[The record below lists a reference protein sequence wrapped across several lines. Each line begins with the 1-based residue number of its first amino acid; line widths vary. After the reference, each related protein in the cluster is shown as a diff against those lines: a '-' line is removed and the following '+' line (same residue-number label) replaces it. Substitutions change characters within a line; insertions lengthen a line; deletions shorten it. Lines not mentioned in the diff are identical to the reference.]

1 MYLSE
6 DGRHYN
12 ISGTDIVKMQHLL
25 EDAIS
30 ELSMNLVCHDP
41 YNPIKHAKAV
51 LACYSKLK
59 EAYQLSLNAVYLDDV
74 VKEKMKWLKEDIEG
88 DDV

>member
-6 DGRHYN
+6 DGKHYS
-12 ISGTDIVKMQHLL
+12 IGGKDIVKMQHLL

-41 YNPIKHAKAV
+41 YNPIKQAKAI
-51 LACYSKLK
+51 LTCYNKLK

-74 VKEKMKWLKEDIEG
+74 VKEKMEWLKDIEG
-88 DDV
+88 NDV

>member
-6 DGRHYN
+6 DGKHYN
-12 ISGTDIVKMQHLL
+12 ISGKDIVKMQHLL

-30 ELSMNLVCHDP
+30 ELSMNLVCHDL
-41 YNPIKHAKAV
+41 YNLIKQAKV
-51 LACYSKLK
+51 ILTCYNKLK
-59 EAYQLSLNAVYLDDV
+59 EAYQLSLNAVYLDEV
-74 VKEKMKWLKEDIEG
+74 VKEKMNWLKDIEG

>member
-6 DGRHYN
+6 DGKHYK
-12 ISGTDIVKMQHLL
+12 ISGKDIVKMQHLL

-41 YNPIKHAKAV
+41 YNPIKHAKAI
-51 LACYSKLK
+51 LTCYSKLK
-59 EAYQLSLNAVYLDDV
+59 EAYQLSLNVVYLDEM
-74 VKEKMKWLKEDIEG
+74 VKEKMEWLKDIEG